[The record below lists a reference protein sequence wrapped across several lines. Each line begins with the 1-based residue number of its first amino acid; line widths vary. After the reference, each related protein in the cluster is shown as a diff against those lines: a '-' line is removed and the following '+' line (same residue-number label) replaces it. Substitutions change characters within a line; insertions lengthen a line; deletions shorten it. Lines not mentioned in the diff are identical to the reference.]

1 MMAPHPL
8 DRPVWSML
16 TKRQAHLATGDGRAL
31 RIDRGYGVFGVAADT
46 GAEAQAALAALI
58 PAGEELWIV
67 EGEAWP
73 LPDGTRE
80 VKRAVLAQMVAAG
93 APPPARPG
101 EPDIIALGEDDAA
114 EMAALADHA
123 KPGPWGPTTHRYGP
137 FFGIRES
144 GRENGRLLAM
154 AGQRMLMP
162 GMAEVSGV
170 STWDDCRGRGY
181 ARALIGHVMR
191 AMVARGETPFLHSYA
206 DNAGA
211 IALYESLGFRI
222 RRQVHVL
229 VIARNGTRA
238 EFKPVAKT
246 GA

>member
-1 MMAPHPL
+1 MTIAHPL

-16 TKRQAHLATGDGRAL
+16 TGRQAHLAEGDARAL
-31 RIDRGYGVFGVAADT
+31 RLDRGYGVFGVAADT

-58 PAGEELWIV
+58 PPGEELWIV
-67 EGEAWP
+67 EGECWP
-73 LPDGTRE
+73 LPPGTRE
-80 VKRAVLAQMVAAG
+80 LKRAVLTQMVAEG

-101 EPDIIALGEDDAA
+101 EPPIIALGEADAP
-114 EMAALADHA
+114 EMAALAEHA

-137 FFGIRES
+137 FFGIRDDA
-144 GRENGRLLAM
+144 GRLLAM

-170 STWDDCRGRGY
+170 STWADCRGRGY
-181 ARALIGHVMR
+181 ARTLIGHVTR
-191 AMVARGETPFLHSYA
+191 EMVARGETPFLHSYA

-222 RRQVHVL
+222 RREVHVL
-229 VIARNGTRA
+229 VIAND
-238 EFKPVAKT
+238 
-246 GA
+246 